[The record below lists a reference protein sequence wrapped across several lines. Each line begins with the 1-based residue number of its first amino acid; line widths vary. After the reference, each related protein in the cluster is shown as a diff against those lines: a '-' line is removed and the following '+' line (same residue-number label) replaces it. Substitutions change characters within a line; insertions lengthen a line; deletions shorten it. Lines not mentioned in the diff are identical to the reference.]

1 MHKKYTWRT
10 AEKTIY
16 PIKKAP
22 SIATLPTQTFITIS
36 GSGNPNSDAFGRKIA
51 ALYAVSYAIRMA
63 HKKGIHF
70 PGAFEYTVYPLEG
83 FWTLPE
89 NYHSN
94 ELNKNQLVYQIMIK
108 QPNFITPAVFDQALN
123 LAKPKIDSELFSQL
137 SLETKQ
143 EKTVG
148 MILHVG
154 SFDDE
159 PASFA
164 KLAQFLDE
172 QGYKRTSKAHKE
184 IYLSDFR
191 KVIEDKRKTI
201 LRVSITKK

>member
-1 MHKKYTWRT
+1 
-10 AEKTIY
+10 
-16 PIKKAP
+16 
-22 SIATLPTQTFITIS
+22 
-36 GSGNPNSDAFGRKIA
+36 
-51 ALYAVSYAIRMA
+51 
-63 HKKGIHF
+63 
-70 PGAFEYTVYPLEG
+70 
-83 FWTLPE
+83 
-89 NYHSN
+89 
-94 ELNKNQLVYQIMIK
+94 MIK